1 MSLLQLKIMYDVQI
15 PSLYFYLMPYFD
27 SIEIIFN
34 KKFGKTFTA
43 MLSTQ
48 KYGKI
53 EGPTEIWT
61 RIAGFK
67 VQSANHYTM
76 GPAIILII
84 SNIIKGYKS
93 SFQLTRRLRN
103 NDQYFFFHWS
113 SMKVL
118 DRKLKLQGKSSWL
131 FIDSRLDVWL
141 IICSSKFVVL

>member
-53 EGPTEIWT
+53 EGPTEI
-61 RIAGFK
+61 
-67 VQSANHYTM
+67 
-76 GPAIILII
+76 
-84 SNIIKGYKS
+84 
-93 SFQLTRRLRN
+93 
-103 NDQYFFFHWS
+103 
-113 SMKVL
+113 
-118 DRKLKLQGKSSWL
+118 
-131 FIDSRLDVWL
+131 
-141 IICSSKFVVL
+141 